1 MWDGITATENRSEV
15 TLWISDVTDDNIEIS
30 MINTIEAVNFQF
42 DIITGANL
50 EAFIISAHGGIAET
64 LGYNV
69 VTNPEGLVLGYSL
82 SLTPI
87 PPGEHVLVKTGL
99 KMELPEGYE
108 AQVRPRSGLALKHK
122 ITVLNSP
129 GTIDSGY
136 RGEAGVILMNHGK
149 EVFSISKGDRIAQF
163 VIAKH
168 ESPEVE
174 EVESLEDSER
184 GEGGFGSTGL

>member
-1 MWDGITATENRSEV
+1 MKIKFQKIHEDAIIPKYAKLGDAGM
-15 TLWISDVTDDNIEIS
+15 DVTSVENYS
-30 MINTIEAVNFQF
+30 IN
-42 DIITGANL
+42 
-50 EAFIISAHGGIAET
+50 
-64 LGYNV
+64 
-69 VTNPEGLVLGYSL
+69 
-82 SLTPI
+82 
-87 PPGEHVLVKTGL
+87 PGEHVLVKTGL